1 MSEFPLTGM
10 GWKLRILWGSFALDT
25 LRMRIGK
32 AVSLIV
38 IIGFGIGATFFFRII
53 FEKLLSIQDIGEP
66 LMWKVIPITWF
77 TLFAMLV
84 VSNLITGIATIY
96 RSEEIP
102 FLFARPVSH
111 RRVFLSRFM
120 DNLTYSSWS
129 LAVMGVPLIIAWGW
143 VMDIPVFM
151 TTILIIFGLG
161 PLILISAEIGVTI
174 LIMLVF
180 LIRLTSARLVTI
192 MMTLILVGSIIFVIN
207 ERRQGLIVEGKIRTS
222 AAEQYISTLSQESKS
237 PLTPPSWLATA
248 MRETRKG
255 NNSRILFLLTLL
267 TLTSIVWLR
276 WLVVLSS
283 RVYYPSW
290 AAFEDFTGRKSHYQ
304 SQKSAYRFTRKI
316 LPNPLNA
323 MLLKDVLMFVRNP
336 SQWGQF
342 LILVAFLMVYLLN
355 LIYVSSRFNFDNPH
369 WKILVLFLN
378 FAFTGFIL
386 ATLAV
391 RFVFPLISLEGH
403 GFWVVRGAPVSV
415 NMLFWEKFFLAFV
428 IFMGLCEIIVWIT
441 NQVLNVTQAMMI
453 LTTVGTFLMGVALT
467 GLGIGMGAL
476 FPDFKEESPMRIAS
490 TPGGVLTVVISLLY
504 VAIMVAILGWPASG
518 YFIYLL
524 GHGPFPAGRALGAVV
539 MVAGVNAL
547 ILLIPLRLGRQS
559 IQERDV

>member
-1 MSEFPLTGM
+1 MTGI

-32 AVSLIV
+32 AISLSV
-38 IIGFGIGATFFFRII
+38 IIGFGVGATFFFRIL
-53 FEKLLSIQDIGEP
+53 FEKLLSIEDIGEP
-66 LMWKVIPITWF
+66 LFWKIIPITWF
-77 TLFAMLV
+77 TLFAMLL

-111 RRVFLSRFM
+111 RRVFLSRFL

-129 LAVMGVPLIIAWGW
+129 LAVLGVPLIIAWGW
-143 VMDIPVFM
+143 VMNIPVFM
-151 TTILIIFGLG
+151 TTILILFGLG
-161 PLILISAEIGVTI
+161 PLILISAEVGVAI
-174 LIMLVF
+174 LIVLVF

-192 MMTLILVGSIIFVIN
+192 LMSVLIIGSILYVVN
-207 ERRQGLIVEGKIRTS
+207 ERSKGLIVEGAIRTS
-222 AAEQYISTLSQESKS
+222 VAEQYIASLSQESKS
-237 PLTPPSWLATA
+237 PLTPPSWLASA

-255 NNSRILFLLTLL
+255 NSSRIIFLLSLL

-276 WLVVLSS
+276 WILVLSS
-283 RVYYPSW
+283 WVYYPSW
-290 AAFEDFTGRKSHYQ
+290 AAFGDFSRRKSHYQ
-304 SQKSAYRFTRKI
+304 SSRSAYRFTRNW

-391 RFVFPLISLEGH
+391 RFVFPLISLEGK
-403 GFWVVRGAPVSV
+403 GFWVLRGAPVSV
-415 NMLFWEKFFLAFV
+415 NLLFWEKFFLAFV

-490 TPGGVLTVVISLLY
+490 TPGGVLTVVISLVY
-504 VAIMVAILGWPASG
+504 VAVMVAILGWPASG
-518 YFIYLL
+518 YFVYLM
-524 GHGPFPAGRALGAVV
+524 GQGAFPAGRALSAVV
-539 MVAGVNAL
+539 MVACVNVL
-547 ILLIPLRLGRQS
+547 ILLIPLRMGRQS